1 MSKNN
6 FYRDSTYKH
15 HVDVTKDIIETLN
28 KLEGQIGEI
37 GSNGAG
43 PPGPQGEPGPKGD
56 PGEAG
61 PPGPQGLP
69 GEKGEPGEAGPP
81 GPKGDPGEKGE
92 QGEQGP
98 PGPKGDPGEKGEKG
112 EPGPQGPPGPPGP
125 SGGGGEGGQSIGLS
139 DAIDS
144 NSSETA
150 ATSFAVKM
158 VNDKV
163 SGKADKDHNH
173 DEVYYSKTEVDQIL
187 NTVTSTLYTVKTS
200 EDDEPSYLSSKV
212 DNRTVVIEGGEL
224 KVKDIDGLE
233 IGVADI
239 SNWLKGTSSNIQNQI
254 NNIESN
260 LSAITSGMRYLGK
273 VENYAELQE
282 VGVKD
287 NGTLVVVLEDETR
300 TGGRSMYVYSEDLGA
315 WDFIGEFTFTD
326 KFIELEDTPAS
337 YSNSNG
343 KVLKVDETNQK
354 IVFSNLDYE
363 EILNRPSST
372 ITQIDNAVDKS
383 HEHNN
388 KKELDG
394 IGESSDG
401 VLTYKGHEYVK
412 KADFLANTKEHLYAS
427 VSTTRIDIAKDR
439 PIAFTKRA
447 GEILMDS
454 EGRFELKA
462 GKTYLISA
470 SLRFRTASWIRTSI
484 VESDTGN
491 APANAPNTAYRNAVS
506 ANLNDTGNGVESLI
520 VTPTSTQYYEIRVL
534 DIGPNSEVN
543 DVSSSSISIVE
554 I

>member
-1 MSKNN
+1 MSNNN
-6 FYRDSTYKH
+6 FHRDVTYTH

-28 KLEGQIGEI
+28 RLEEQIGE
-37 GSNGAG
+37 GGNVGAG

-69 GEKGEPGEAGPP
+69 GEKGEPGEPGPKGDPGPQGLPGEKGDPGEVGPP

-92 QGEQGP
+92 QGE
-98 PGPKGDPGEKGEKG
+98 
-112 EPGPQGPPGPPGP
+112 PGPQGPPGPP
-125 SGGGGEGGQSIGLS
+125 GGGEGGQSIGLS
-139 DAIDS
+139 DAVDS
-144 NSSETA
+144 DSSETA

-212 DNRTVVIEGGEL
+212 DNRTVVIEGSEL
-224 KVKDIDGLE
+224 KVKGIDGLE

-239 SNWLKGTSSNIQNQI
+239 NNWLRGTSSNIQNQI
-254 NNIESN
+254 NNIESD

-273 VENYAELQE
+273 VENYVELQE

-326 KFIELEDTPAS
+326 KFIELEDTPDS

-470 SLRFRTASWIRTSI
+470 SLRFRTTSWIRTSI